1 MICAILREPRAVTNA
16 AAIKTAVEITE
27 LRHIDMPET
36 KTDHIEAKTIA
47 FIGLGN
53 MGAPMAEHLLRAGH
67 RLRVYA
73 RRPETAAPLVALGAT
88 VAASPAAASREADF
102 VFIMV
107 TNTDDVEAVLFGPG
121 GAGEGAAPGTMC
133 IVFSTI
139 SALAARNIAV
149 RLAEQGIDFLDAPV
163 SGGVRAAREGALAIM
178 VGGKPEALE
187 RARPLLELMGKTITH
202 VGPEGSGQLA
212 KACNQIV
219 QVVNIQGI
227 AEAMHF
233 ARENGGDLEK
243 ILAAIAPGFAGSRML
258 ELMGPKMA
266 KRDFSAGIEARLH
279 EKDFRIVREIAEKEG
294 INLPAVT
301 MVAGQLKIL
310 MEKGWG
316 YDDTSS
322 LLRVLESQQG
332 RDVES

>member
-1 MICAILREPRAVTNA
+1 MSLD
-16 AAIKTAVEITE
+16 
-27 LRHIDMPET
+27 LG
-36 KTDHIEAKTIA
+36 EAKTVA

-53 MGAPMAEHLLRAGH
+53 MGAPMAEHLFRAGY

-73 RRPETAAPLVALGAT
+73 RRPETAAPFAELGAT
-88 VAASPAAASREADF
+88 VVASPAAAAREVDF
-102 VFIMV
+102 VCVMV
-107 TNTDDVEAVLFGPG
+107 TNTSDVEAVLLGPG
-121 GAGEGAAPGTMC
+121 GAAEGAAPGTLC

-139 SALAARNIAV
+139 SAIAARKIA
-149 RLAEQGIDFLDAPV
+149 LAVAEKGIDFIDAPV
-163 SGGVRAAREGALAIM
+163 SGGVKAAREGSLAIM
-178 VGGKPEALE
+178 VGGNPEALE
-187 RARPLLELMGKTITH
+187 KARPLLELLGKAITH
-202 VGPEGSGQLA
+202 VGPVGSGQLA

-233 ARENGGDLEK
+233 ARENGGDPDK

-258 ELMGPKMA
+258 EMMGPKMA

-279 EKDFRIVREIAEKEG
+279 EKDFRIVKEIADKSG

-301 MVAGQLKIL
+301 LVARQLGVL

-322 LLRVLESQQG
+322 LLKVLEVQQG
-332 RDVES
+332 SDA

>member
-1 MICAILREPRAVTNA
+1 MA
-16 AAIKTAVEITE
+16 
-27 LRHIDMPET
+27 ET
-36 KTDHIEAKTIA
+36 RTDSFDSKTIA

-53 MGAPMAEHLLRAGH
+53 MGAPMAERLLMAGH

-73 RRPETAAPLVALGAT
+73 RRQEAAAPLAALGAT
-88 VAASPAAASREADF
+88 VVASPAVASRGADF
-102 VFIMV
+102 VCVMV
-107 TNTDDVEAVLFGPG
+107 TNTSDVEAVLLGPN
-121 GAGEGAAPGTMC
+121 GAIEGAIPGALC

-139 SALAARNIAV
+139 SAVAARNIALS
-149 RLAEQGIDFLDAPV
+149 LAEKGIAFIDAPV
-163 SGGVRAAREGALAIM
+163 SGGVRAAREGSLAIM
-178 VGGKPEALE
+178 VGGEPEALE
-187 RARPLLELMGKTITH
+187 KARPLLELLGKAITH
-202 VGPEGSGQLA
+202 VGPAGSGQLA

-233 ARENGGDLEK
+233 AREKGGDLEK

-258 ELMGPKMA
+258 DMMGPKMA

-279 EKDFRIVREIAEKEG
+279 EKDFRIVKEIADDAG
-294 INLPAVT
+294 IDLPVVT
-301 MVAGQLKIL
+301 LVARQLRVL

-322 LLRVLESQQG
+322 LLRVLEA
-332 RDVES
+332 

>member
-1 MICAILREPRAVTNA
+1 MSG
-16 AAIKTAVEITE
+16 IKTEP
-27 LRHIDMPET
+27 M
-36 KTDHIEAKTIA
+36 KSKTIA

-53 MGAPMAEHLLRAGH
+53 MGAPMAERLLRAGH

-73 RRPETAAPLVALGAT
+73 RRPQTTEPFVALGAT
-88 VAASPAAASREADF
+88 VAVSPAAAARGADF
-102 VFIMV
+102 VCAMV
-107 TNTDDVEAVLFGPG
+107 TNTSDVEAVLLGPG
-121 GAGEGAAPGTMC
+121 GAGERAAPGTLC

-139 SALAARNIAV
+139 SAIAARNIALS
-149 RLAEQGIDFLDAPV
+149 LAEKGIDFIDAPV
-163 SGGVRAAREGALAIM
+163 SGGVKAAREGSLAIM
-178 VGGKPEALE
+178 VGGKPESLE
-187 RARPLLELMGKTITH
+187 KARPLLELLGKAITH
-202 VGPEGSGQLA
+202 VGPVGSGQLA

-258 ELMGPKMA
+258 DMMGPKMA

-279 EKDFRIVREIAEKEG
+279 EKDFRIVKAIADKAG
-294 INLPAVT
+294 IDLPAVT
-301 MVAGQLKIL
+301 LVARQLGLL

-316 YDDTSS
+316 HDDTSS
-322 LLRVLESQQG
+322 LLRVLEAQQG
-332 RDVES
+332 GNV

>member
-1 MICAILREPRAVTNA
+1 MSEMKPDRE
-16 AAIKTAVEITE
+16 ES
-27 LRHIDMPET
+27 
-36 KTDHIEAKTIA
+36 KTIA
-47 FIGLGN
+47 FIGIGN

-73 RRPETAAPLVALGAT
+73 RRPEAAAPLVALGAISAENPAD
-88 VAASPAAASREADF
+88 AARGADF
-102 VFIMV
+102 ICTMV
-107 TNTDDVEAVLFGPG
+107 TNTSDVEAVLFGPG
-121 GAGEGAAPGTMC
+121 GAVEEASPGSLC

-139 SALAARNIAV
+139 SALAARDIAMS
-149 RLAEQGIDFLDAPV
+149 LDEKGIDCIDAPV
-163 SGGVRAAREGALAIM
+163 SGGVGAAREGALAIM
-178 VGGKPEALE
+178 VGGKPESLE
-187 RARPLLELMGKTITH
+187 RARPLLELLGKTVTH
-202 VGPEGSGQLA
+202 VGPIGSGQLA

-233 ARENGGDLEK
+233 ARQNGGDLEK

-279 EKDFRIVREIAEKEG
+279 AKDFHIVREIADREG
-294 INLPAVT
+294 IDMPAVALVT
-301 MVAGQLKIL
+301 RQLDIL

-322 LLRVLESQQG
+322 LLRVLEEQQEKN
-332 RDVES
+332 V

>member
-1 MICAILREPRAVTNA
+1 MA
-16 AAIKTAVEITE
+16 EI
-27 LRHIDMPET
+27 R
-36 KTDHIEAKTIA
+36 TDSFDSKTIA

-53 MGAPMAEHLLRAGH
+53 MGAPMAERLLRAGH
-67 RLRVYA
+67 QLRVYA
-73 RRPETAAPLVALGAT
+73 RRPATAAPLAALGAA
-88 VAASPAAASREADF
+88 VAVSPDAASRGADF
-102 VFIMV
+102 VCVMV
-107 TNTDDVEAVLFGPG
+107 TNTSDVEAVLLGPN
-121 GAGEGAAPGTMC
+121 GAIEGAVSGTLC

-139 SALAARNIAV
+139 SAVAARNIALS
-149 RLAEQGIDFLDAPV
+149 LAEKGIAFIDAPV
-163 SGGVRAAREGALAIM
+163 SGGVRAACEGSLAIM
-178 VGGKPEALE
+178 VGGEPEALE
-187 RARPLLELMGKTITH
+187 KARPLLELLGKAITH
-202 VGPEGSGQLA
+202 VGPVGSGHLA

-258 ELMGPKMA
+258 GMMGPKMA

-279 EKDFRIVREIAEKEG
+279 EKDFRIVKEIADNAG
-294 INLPAVT
+294 IDLPVVT
-301 MVAGQLKIL
+301 LVARQLRVL

-322 LLRVLESQQG
+322 LLRVLEAQQG
-332 RDVES
+332 RDV

>member
-1 MICAILREPRAVTNA
+1 MSKI
-16 AAIKTAVEITE
+16 ITE
-27 LRHIDMPET
+27 RLE
-36 KTDHIEAKTIA
+36 KKTIA
-47 FIGLGN
+47 FIGIGN
-53 MGAPMAEHLLRAGH
+53 MGAPMAERLLRAGH

-73 RRPETAAPLVALGAT
+73 RRPEASAPLVALGAIS
-88 VAASPAAASREADF
+88 AASPADAARGADF
-102 VFIMV
+102 VCTMV
-107 TNTDDVEAVLFGPG
+107 TDTGDVEAVLFGPG
-121 GAGEGAAPGTMC
+121 GAVEGAAPGSLC

-139 SALAARNIAV
+139 SALAARDIAMS
-149 RLAEQGIDFLDAPV
+149 LAEKGIDCIDAPV
-163 SGGVRAAREGALAIM
+163 SGGVRAAREGSLAIM
-178 VGGKPEALE
+178 AGGKEESLE
-187 RARPLLELMGKTITH
+187 RARPILELLGKTVTH
-202 VGPEGSGQLA
+202 VGPAGSGQLA

-279 EKDFRIVREIAEKEG
+279 AKDFGIVKEIADREG

-301 MVAGQLKIL
+301 LVAGQLQAL

-322 LLRVLESQQG
+322 LLRVLEEQRKSG
-332 RDVES
+332 ERV